1 MRIWYVE
8 KGGASASRIAWCD
21 LSAADDTRRFS
32 TRSLMMLT
40 LALDR
45 GA

>member
-8 KGGASASRIAWCD
+8 QSGTSASRIAKCD
-21 LSAADDTRRFS
+21 QSAATTHASS